1 MRAAAVGLL
10 AMLTS
15 AGIAPPLRAQGHH
28 GSEQARPDPKPEQTS
43 PVPGTPERSA
53 AAQPPAIPPLTDAD
67 RRAAFPDV
75 KGHAVHDEAVHA
87 FVLFDQLEWQGSE
100 AGGINLDSRGWV
112 GRDRDR
118 LWFRS
123 EVESDD
129 GRVDHAEAHVLYG
142 RAVARWWELV
152 AGIRQDVRPGPART
166 WAALGMQ
173 GLAPYWLE
181 IEATAYLSGSGHSA
195 ARLKVEHELR
205 LTNRLIA
212 QPLVEMNLY
221 GKSDPE
227 RGIGAGLSDLEA
239 GLRVR
244 YEFRREV
251 APYAGVTWTRTFG
264 ETREHAARAG
274 ERLGGARLAAGLRFW
289 Y

>member
-1 MRAAAVGLL
+1 VRAAVVGLI
-10 AMLTS
+10 AMLTA
-15 AGIAPPLRAQGHH
+15 AGIAPPVRAQGHH
-28 GSEQARPDPKPEQTS
+28 GSEQARPDPKPEETS
-43 PVPGTPERSA
+43 PVPGTPERSTA
-53 AAQPPAIPPLTDAD
+53 GQPPAIPPLTDAD

-129 GRVDHAEAHVLYG
+129 GRVNHAEAHVLYG

-152 AGIRQDVRPGPART
+152 AGIRQDMRPGPART

-181 IEATAYLSGSGHSA
+181 IEATAYLSGSGHTA
-195 ARLKVEHELR
+195 ARLKVEHELL

-221 GKSDPE
+221 GKADPE

-251 APYAGVTWTRTFG
+251 APYAGVTWTRRFG

-274 ERLGGARLAAGLRFW
+274 ERVGGARLAAGLRFW

>member
-1 MRAAAVGLL
+1 M
-10 AMLTS
+10 
-15 AGIAPPLRAQGHH
+15 
-28 GSEQARPDPKPEQTS
+28 
-43 PVPGTPERSA
+43 PGTPERSA

-75 KGHAVHDEAVHA
+75 KGHAVHDDAVHA

-100 AGGINLDSRGWV
+100 AGGINLDSRGWI
-112 GRDRDR
+112 GGDRDR

-152 AGIRQDVRPGPART
+152 AGVRQDVRPGPART

-173 GLAPYWLE
+173 GLAPYWFE

-251 APYAGVTWTRTFG
+251 APYVGVTWTRTFG